1 MQVNPVGVQT
11 YQKFNRQES
20 IPERADGSTTV
31 PDQSKKVAITPQEE
45 TSESRLAVKVPR
57 GSYAD
62 NLTEAET
69 RALDLLFS
77 RFNDSGRFGPGYAGN
92 ADGESAGGAVGNVI
106 DVKA

>member
-11 YQKFNRQES
+11 YQQSNRQEN
-20 IPERADGSTTV
+20 IAERADSPTAA
-31 PDQSKKVAITPQEE
+31 PDKSRKVAITPQEE
-45 TSESRLAVKVPR
+45 ASESRLAVKVPR

-77 RFNDSGRFGPGYAGN
+77 RFNDSGRFGPGYA
-92 ADGESAGGAVGNVI
+92 ADAEGESAGRAVGNIV
-106 DVKA
+106 DLKA